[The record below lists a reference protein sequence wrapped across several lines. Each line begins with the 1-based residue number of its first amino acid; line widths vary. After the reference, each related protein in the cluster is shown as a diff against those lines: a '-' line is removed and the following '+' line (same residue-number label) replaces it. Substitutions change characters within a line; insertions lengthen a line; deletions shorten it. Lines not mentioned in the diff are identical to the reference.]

1 MNNISLDHI
10 FISYS
15 HKDGIGKIAEY
26 LDDHGYNFIY
36 DSEMSVGSSWDN
48 RARRYISNQKC
59 LGVAVLLSRNS
70 MKSTP
75 VLNELGFAKLNSK
88 PIMPIIIG
96 ADSLSELHNLTKE
109 LSTDEEDAYIADE
122 IFSFFKSETIFI
134 TENQLLSGEYQEK
147 IDKTFASW
155 GLKPIPKTDFVRSTY
170 KSDYSNEAPRLQQQR
185 TMFCETDKKAF
196 KIAMDNTPSDTFF
209 ILDIAGNDGG
219 LVMQRIDDITDK
231 KIVCIGI
238 DIDLNAVERANS
250 KYGNTGKYF
259 SYCLDCVSENF
270 EEAMTSI
277 MNKHNIPSFDFVVC
291 SFALL
296 HIDDPF
302 HCLTNVRK
310 LMRKGGYIF
319 VRDMDDGLSISFPDP
334 KRLVETFENFS
345 TKLSFTGKRDTG
357 RSIPN
362 MLTRASFR
370 DIQVITEEIN
380 TLNKDADYLDML
392 FNVNFRFILVGLEQ
406 SYEANRDDKKA
417 ADNYKWGKNAFR
429 ELEDLFHEPGY
440 YYRMGTMVFLARR

>member
-1 MNNISLDHI
+1 MNNISLDYI

-15 HKDGIGKIAEY
+15 HKDGIGKISEY
-26 LDDHGYNFIY
+26 LNDRGYNFIY
-36 DSEMSVGSSWDN
+36 DSEISVGSSWSN

-70 MKSTP
+70 MSRETI
-75 VLNELGFAKLNSK
+75 LTELGIAKLNGK
-88 PIMPIIIG
+88 PIMPVIIG
-96 ADSLSELHNLTKE
+96 ADSLNELHERTKQ
-109 LSTDEEDAYIADE
+109 LSTDEEDAYIIDE
-122 IFSFFKSETIFI
+122 IFNFFKSETIFI
-134 TENQLLSGEYQEK
+134 TEKQLYSGEYQEK

-155 GLKPIPKTDFVRSTY
+155 GLKPIPKTEFIHSTY
-170 KSDYSNEAPRLQQQR
+170 KSDYSNESPRLQQQR
-185 TMFCETDKKAF
+185 AMFCETDKKAF
-196 KIAMDNTPSDTFF
+196 KIAIDNTASETFY
-209 ILDIAGNDGG
+209 ILDVAGNDGG
-219 LVMQRIDDITDK
+219 LIMQRIEDIHDK

-238 DIDLNAVERANS
+238 DIDLNAVERANT
-250 KYGNTGKYF
+250 KYGDTGKYF

-270 EEAMTSI
+270 EEEMTSI
-277 MNKHNIPSFDFVVC
+277 MKKHDIPAFDFVVC

-310 LMRKGGYIF
+310 LMRRGSYIF
-319 VRDMDDGLSISFPDP
+319 IRDMDDGLSISFPDP
-334 KRLVETFENFS
+334 KKLVETFETFS

-357 RSIPN
+357 RSVPN

-406 SYEANRDDKKA
+406 SYEADKDNTQA
-417 ADNYKWGKNAFR
+417 ANNYKWGKKAFR